1 MKSAVT
7 WSLVG
12 FAACILVGGNLVAGL
27 LLTLA
32 AAMISAIK

>member
-1 MKSAVT
+1 MKRALW

-12 FAACILVGGNLVAGL
+12 FAAATVVGGNLVVGL

-32 AAMISAIK
+32 AAMVSAIN